1 MAMRCAERP
10 GMFTMLWQ
18 HEFYMVMEVT
28 YGTYVYQ
35 ALEFK
40 VGSSLPPY
48 DVIGSTAKDKNG
60 VWVRG
65 VAYAPSL
72 HVRKFNKMEER
83 KGYLFHTI
91 DDEADGD
98 VALFGKCPELI
109 RVDNCTAWRPMS
121 SVLPN
126 IPRVVHPEDIKTRMI
141 HVAGRA
147 LHFVCGV
154 AGVEAEGTFTF
165 RKIVRS
171 TFYMYPEESL
181 GSLVQSASI
190 MWEQIERLFN
200 NIRNVMRK
208 SGSARS
214 GSLSM
219 EWTAGCMNFVEVT
232 VCIIYVYALE
242 RNGDPI

>member
-1 MAMRCAERP
+1 M
-10 GMFTMLWQ
+10 
-18 HEFYMVMEVT
+18 
-28 YGTYVYQ
+28 
-35 ALEFK
+35 
-40 VGSSLPPY
+40 
-48 DVIGSTAKDKNG
+48 
-60 VWVRG
+60 
-65 VAYAPSL
+65 AYAPSL
-72 HVRKFNKMEER
+72 HARKFNKLEER

-98 VALFGKCPELI
+98 AGLAQSKCGLI
-109 RVDNCTAWRPMS
+109 DNCTAWRPMS

-154 AGVEAEGTFTF
+154 AGVEGEGLFTF
-165 RKIVRS
+165 RKIARS
-171 TFYMYPEESL
+171 TFYMYPEEAL
-181 GSLVQSASI
+181 GSRVQSASI

-232 VCIIYVYALE
+232 VCIIYGYALE
-242 RNGDPI
+242 RNGDSI